1 MSTYHQRKMM
11 GQGVDIRVGAKA
23 ASVRTG
29 ALVGLQAETEEKG
42 ICRIYK
48 WDENLDREEII
59 VFLG

>member
-1 MSTYHQRKMM
+1 M
-11 GQGVDIRVGAKA
+11 GQGVDTRVGAKV
-23 ASVRTG
+23 ASLSMG
-29 ALVGLQAETEEKG
+29 ALVGLQADTEEKS

>member
-1 MSTYHQRKMM
+1 MM
-11 GQGVDIRVGAKA
+11 GQGVDTRVGAKA

-29 ALVGLQAETEEKG
+29 ALVGLQAETEKG
-42 ICRIYK
+42 ICRIYQ